1 MAVGD
6 DLLDA
11 IPPPGGGR
19 VVIQT
24 TRTEATAL
32 LAGLR
37 FWIPRL
43 RNPPE
48 LEVLAETTCAELE
61 LAEPITDRRIRVWNL
76 TASEIPPFRPSPPHG
91 RLAMPTGDGVEVI
104 ITTLAPQSFGG
115 PKRTDREWPVPRLS
129 TAPFEPPHVSSPS
142 EVGDALRRWLLF
154 DESPPP
160 STVDLTKL
168 GATVQSLAS
177 RSREATPPP
186 AAASEAL
193 SASTPP
199 TPAGVDDCDI
209 GAVNDRIIT
218 LLEEELDGPLPL
230 DELTSFTVGLLLS
243 PRDDDGNPSAPLR
256 EFAKIIHRLGL
267 AHPIGSGTPQVLAYT
282 PSLRAAVLGATSR
295 RYLSG
300 SLPTR
305 NGWATTELHA
315 IAPDFRYDNPKDPP
329 DHKILTDR
337 LIDLSWSTG
346 NASACRRVAGAN
358 RVALA
363 ALCAAGGHQPPA
375 HWPGGQTWFGEL
387 APIVEL
393 IERSVQG
400 LPRHPADEYPRPA
413 KRGKIHILGVENPT
427 PEHRRIAEALEDA
440 MVEIARLTPMQHALM
455 TLTNGPL
462 PGASIHQSRQLQ
474 QSALASV
481 RAVYDADS
489 WGAGLIETAA
499 TLAREVWTEE
509 AVHLHLDA
517 ALLGPMPEALTLL
530 NKALAIALRD
540 NSTHSIG
547 HAVEILTML
556 ARQRKREGDDE
567 GCRKTLR
574 TAARLTATHDS
585 TRFARHASALLR
597 ELRTT
602 DPDTALLLEEHIIA
616 GQTDQYPDRLDQAE
630 ALLDARKPAAAQL
643 ALDSVPMSGGAEVQ
657 SRLRRLQLKT
667 YVLAGEHQKAAAF
680 AEQRSGTVP
689 PGDDD
694 AEFHFWWGVAAA
706 AISDRAAAAKA
717 WEIGADSP
725 TRFGGRCALH
735 LARLDLDDF
744 QELGKRRIVSDPTT
758 YPFPL
763 NCQVSYLHALQTL
776 RHRPLRDNDKAT
788 LRLGLVSPA
797 PQDQRYLADLS
808 ADRFQQVQTLESE
821 LSEELINWLKGTAA
835 NPPHPLPSGIERE
848 TVEAQQHTN
857 FTNLVER
864 LAGKVTPTTLWTEL
878 RPQIEYLKTIGE
890 SLWDDSEYGR
900 ARRYHLAIHTGL
912 SHTAFEEIPEALK
925 ARAESAYAI
934 ASLYRTD
941 GNPDQAL
948 KWADRALRD
957 VHALIDDHAVPVIS
971 LTDLWLRS
979 VELQGNGH
987 HSKGEYAISTARHH
1001 RAVQISLGIPPEQ
1014 CPTPVSFLGPI
1025 SARDNLD
1032 FSVVRALFN
1041 YSNSLRGSGDDNGLA
1056 TVLIMAAIAFS
1067 KVDEPEQVVRF
1078 PTNLVIV
1085 QRLAKRLK
1093 APPPEPGEP
1102 NWFQA
1107 IRDLK
1112 RYGSAGQ

>member
-1 MAVGD
+1 VP
-6 DLLDA
+6 LDA
-11 IPPPGGGR
+11 IARELSRTEDDLTLTWEPFASRAALREISSHRQPFDLIHLDMHGRVTATASVSGSTLLLKGESGPDATKLGEVLRQLNLTTSTCLVSTSCEAAHTRSIDAARLPDDMPTLGVSVGAGCVIATSRRLRPAEASCFTAEFYRSIESGTCVAVGLRRARAALAALSQRDPASAWSDLSFSLTIRAAAPGEGIATSIAGFLPAALGDDDSAPAGPPASGASTGALPVPVQVVRQLKAGGGR

-177 RSREATPPP
+177 RSREATTPP

-300 SLPTR
+300 SPPTR

-346 NASACRRVAGAN
+346 NASAYRRVAGAN

-427 PEHRRIAEALEDA
+427 RSTDA
-440 MVEIARLTPMQHALM
+440 
-455 TLTNGPL
+455 
-462 PGASIHQSRQLQ
+462 
-474 QSALASV
+474 
-481 RAVYDADS
+481 
-489 WGAGLIETAA
+489 
-499 TLAREVWTEE
+499 
-509 AVHLHLDA
+509 
-517 ALLGPMPEALTLL
+517 
-530 NKALAIALRD
+530 
-540 NSTHSIG
+540 
-547 HAVEILTML
+547 
-556 ARQRKREGDDE
+556 
-567 GCRKTLR
+567 
-574 TAARLTATHDS
+574 
-585 TRFARHASALLR
+585 
-597 ELRTT
+597 
-602 DPDTALLLEEHIIA
+602 
-616 GQTDQYPDRLDQAE
+616 
-630 ALLDARKPAAAQL
+630 
-643 ALDSVPMSGGAEVQ
+643 
-657 SRLRRLQLKT
+657 
-667 YVLAGEHQKAAAF
+667 
-680 AEQRSGTVP
+680 
-689 PGDDD
+689 
-694 AEFHFWWGVAAA
+694 
-706 AISDRAAAAKA
+706 
-717 WEIGADSP
+717 
-725 TRFGGRCALH
+725 
-735 LARLDLDDF
+735 
-744 QELGKRRIVSDPTT
+744 
-758 YPFPL
+758 
-763 NCQVSYLHALQTL
+763 
-776 RHRPLRDNDKAT
+776 
-788 LRLGLVSPA
+788 
-797 PQDQRYLADLS
+797 
-808 ADRFQQVQTLESE
+808 
-821 LSEELINWLKGTAA
+821 
-835 NPPHPLPSGIERE
+835 
-848 TVEAQQHTN
+848 
-857 FTNLVER
+857 
-864 LAGKVTPTTLWTEL
+864 
-878 RPQIEYLKTIGE
+878 
-890 SLWDDSEYGR
+890 
-900 ARRYHLAIHTGL
+900 
-912 SHTAFEEIPEALK
+912 
-925 ARAESAYAI
+925 
-934 ASLYRTD
+934 
-941 GNPDQAL
+941 
-948 KWADRALRD
+948 
-957 VHALIDDHAVPVIS
+957 
-971 LTDLWLRS
+971 
-979 VELQGNGH
+979 
-987 HSKGEYAISTARHH
+987 
-1001 RAVQISLGIPPEQ
+1001 
-1014 CPTPVSFLGPI
+1014 
-1025 SARDNLD
+1025 
-1032 FSVVRALFN
+1032 
-1041 YSNSLRGSGDDNGLA
+1041 
-1056 TVLIMAAIAFS
+1056 
-1067 KVDEPEQVVRF
+1067 
-1078 PTNLVIV
+1078 
-1085 QRLAKRLK
+1085 
-1093 APPPEPGEP
+1093 
-1102 NWFQA
+1102 
-1107 IRDLK
+1107 
-1112 RYGSAGQ
+1112 